1 MTSDLII
8 ILGTAHLC
16 TTPGKCSPDGRF
28 REFEY
33 SRKVVAEV
41 AEALRR
47 EGHTVFID
55 HIAPG
60 PSPAMKG
67 ATWREEQRNE
77 LRERV
82 SIVNVICAKYGK
94 RNCIY
99 VSMHTDAAGG
109 DGKWHDARGLS
120 VRVSPKGSEASRRLA
135 RCIYEAA
142 EKEGRELTGNRSVP
156 PGKFWPQSLYVLNNT
171 ACPAVLTESLFQDN
185 WHDVD
190 FLLSERGRAAVVRTH
205 VEGIRN
211 YVNGKCRK

>member
-1 MTSDLII
+1 M
-8 ILGTAHLC
+8 
-16 TTPGKCSPDGRF
+16 
-28 REFEY
+28 
-33 SRKVVAEV
+33 
-41 AEALRR
+41 
-47 EGHTVFID
+47 
-55 HIAPG
+55 
-60 PSPAMKG
+60 
-67 ATWREEQRNE
+67 
-77 LRERV
+77 
-82 SIVNVICAKYGK
+82 
-94 RNCIY
+94 
-99 VSMHTDAAGG
+99 
-109 DGKWHDARGLS
+109 
-120 VRVSPKGSEASRRLA
+120 RVSPKGSEASRRLA